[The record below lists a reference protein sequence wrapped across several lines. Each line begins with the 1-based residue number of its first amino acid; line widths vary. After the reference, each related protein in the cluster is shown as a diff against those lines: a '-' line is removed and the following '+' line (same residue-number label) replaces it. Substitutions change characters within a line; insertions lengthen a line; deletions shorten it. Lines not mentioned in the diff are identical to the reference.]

1 MDTVTII
8 TLAISIATAI
18 GTLVGYRTA
27 ARKTDLDVLRGI
39 IAELRLRIE
48 ELETENERLQQ
59 RIEELETENRR
70 LRSENDE

>member
-48 ELETENERLQQ
+48 
-59 RIEELETENRR
+59 
-70 LRSENDE
+70 